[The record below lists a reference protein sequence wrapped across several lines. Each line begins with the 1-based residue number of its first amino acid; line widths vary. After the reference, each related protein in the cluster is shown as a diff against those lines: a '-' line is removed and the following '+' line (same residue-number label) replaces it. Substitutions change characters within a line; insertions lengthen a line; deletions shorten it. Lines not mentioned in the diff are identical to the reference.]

1 MTRPRLRI
9 GRHLMPGLAAVALF
23 VVFAA
28 VFLTASFPEAAG
40 FGADAAIMKSL
51 GAALIGVEASA
62 IVGEGAAV
70 PSEGFLVSFIVIAV
84 ALDAALDGS
93 LMLAR
98 REEAGENVTVGT
110 DVVGADEPPATAT
123 DGGVPGGDDE

>member
-1 MTRPRLRI
+1 MTTRPRLAEGINWTAGVAAI
-9 GRHLMPGLAAVALF
+9 GLFAVLAAV
-23 VVFAA
+23 FATSSFGSPVGFPDA
-28 VFLTASFPEAAG
+28 SVTAGIG
-40 FGADAAIMKSL
+40 FAMFDLVGMTAH
-51 GAALIGVEASA
+51 AS
-62 IVGEGAAV
+62 E
-70 PSEGFLVSFIVIAV
+70 EFLVSFIVIAV